1 MLCAH
6 GSLVEL
12 IGVLAGLLLIRLNKR
27 VRRHLILLLLV
38 PIPSRL
44 VLEKLLRILSDQLVT
59 GAVEGKVNR
68 FCHFGF

>member
-6 GSLVEL
+6 RSLIEFL
-12 IGVLAGLLLIRLNKR
+12 GVLVCLLWIRLNKR

-38 PIPSRL
+38 PLTSRL
-44 VLEKLLRILSDQLVT
+44 VLEKLLQILIDQLAT
-59 GAVEGKVNR
+59 SAVEGKVTR